1 MGVSVNKDGSYT
13 GTWVP
18 LKAGQYQLQLRL
30 DGKETGT
37 NKELSVTPPTLGK
50 EEEEKK
56 AESLAEEGQKTQF
69 EMVMIKVC
77 PVVVECV
84 VAWNRSLYSRC
95 NFLIQMK
102 CIVEYLHSSFTMA

>member
-37 NKELSVTPPTLGK
+37 NKELSVTPPPLVN
-50 EEEEKK
+50 EEEDKQ

-69 EMVMIKVC
+69 EMVTIKVC
-77 PVVVECV
+77 PVRVW
-84 VAWNRSLYSRC
+84 A
-95 NFLIQMK
+95 
-102 CIVEYLHSSFTMA
+102 